1 MQTTHSSPLRWLVAL
16 LLTLSLFPAF
26 AAKPLDETE
35 SLDADAQTAALVVRR
50 LARDDLEAYHR
61 IDVKVVDG
69 RAVLTGTARTRQGLD
84 AIVREVGKVP
94 GVRSVEEHVKV
105 EPTP

>member
-1 MQTTHSSPLRWLVAL
+1 MPTLSLPVARL
-16 LLTLSLFPAF
+16 LLAFFLALTLFPAF

-61 IDVKVVDG
+61 IDVKVVNG
-69 RAVLTGTARTRQGLD
+69 RAVLTGSVRTRQGLD
-84 AIVREVGKVP
+84 AIVKEVGKVP
-94 GVRSVEEHVKV
+94 GVRAVEAHVKV